1 MTEHKGIIAWFTQNP
16 VAANLLMVSLIILG
30 LVSMNDIRKEAFPSM
45 EPRFIT
51 ISMVYDSGDAEQ
63 AEEGIA
69 IKIENA
75 LEALPGI
82 KRITSTSHANGS
94 TVQVEKETEYD
105 LDVLFTDIK
114 AEVDSIYNF
123 PSDAEKPVIEKARR
137 QQHAIWVQLYGDVD
151 HSTLQYLGEQLE
163 RDLLAKPDIRDV
175 NASSFIDPMISV
187 EIDEAKLQAYGL
199 SLSSVS
205 EVINQ
210 ESNTALTTSLRN
222 KEKVIRLK
230 ASEQA
235 YYAKDFAD
243 IPLITFSND
252 TTVARNDV
260 FVMGHVPEQSVE
272 RSARFA
278 IAQGARNFA
287 ALAPR
292 GDYGNRTLAALE
304 RVLAEQN
311 GRLVSVERYDRSNTS
326 ILSAADRLTQAGGF
340 DTVVIADGARLSAMA
355 AQRLKNAGDRQPS
368 IIGTELWSGED
379 ALTREATLRGAWFSA
394 VPDNRYRQFAQSY
407 SARFGN
413 QPNHIAMLG
422 YDAVLLTLRLTRDW
436 RPGRVLPQNL
446 LTDSGGFLG
455 LEGPFRFH
463 GNGVGERAFE
473 VRQVGNGAFSIVDPA
488 PQGF

>member
-1 MTEHKGIIAWFTQNP
+1 MLPTDEQRHRVALLVPLSGRNAEVGQAIANATTMALLDTGAENLRITTYDTNRDAGDAASRA
-16 VAANLLMVSLIILG
+16 VADGNKLIIGPLQRDNVG
-30 LVSMNDIRKEAFPSM
+30 PVLVEARP
-45 EPRFIT
+45 
-51 ISMVYDSGDAEQ
+51 
-63 AEEGIA
+63 
-69 IKIENA
+69 
-75 LEALPGI
+75 
-82 KRITSTSHANGS
+82 
-94 TVQVEKETEYD
+94 
-105 LDVLFTDIK
+105 
-114 AEVDSIYNF
+114 
-123 PSDAEKPVIEKARR
+123 
-137 QQHAIWVQLYGDVD
+137 
-151 HSTLQYLGEQLE
+151 
-163 RDLLAKPDIRDV
+163 
-175 NASSFIDPMISV
+175 
-187 EIDEAKLQAYGL
+187 
-199 SLSSVS
+199 
-205 EVINQ
+205 
-210 ESNTALTTSLRN
+210 
-222 KEKVIRLK
+222 
-230 ASEQA
+230 
-235 YYAKDFAD
+235 AD